1 VNETPNFLKF
11 NHLIDAVASADDE
24 SAARSATYNALVE
37 AQTMFAFLTS
47 KIDALETRAAR
58 RLEMIE
64 EAVFSTPA
72 PATAVVTVSGAA
84 FNQSIELL
92 ELIART
98 SADELTVNRL
108 GHAIRML
115 SGEEAP
121 VPF

>member
-1 VNETPNFLKF
+1 VNDYEAL
-11 NHLIDAVASADDE
+11 L
-24 SAARSATYNALVE
+24 ARIT
-37 AQTMFAFLTS
+37 
-47 KIDALETRAAR
+47 ALETRTIR
-58 RLEMIE
+58 RLEMVE

-72 PATAVVTVSGAA
+72 PEPTAVTVSGPA

-108 GHAIRML
+108 KHAIRML
-115 SGEEAP
+115 RGEEAP